1 MEWSVV
7 GDFFFSRLILEG
19 IWLTIQLSILSMI
32 FGFILGVIAGVM
44 NVSRFPLVSLP
55 ANLYIWFIRGT
66 PLIVQL
72 LFGFAGLP
80 QLGGPIGDIAV
91 KLSAFQVA
99 IIVLSFNQ
107 GAYMAEIVRAGI
119 EAIEEGQMD
128 AAKSLGMPYIMAMRR
143 VILPQALRVI
153 IPPTGNQFIALL
165 KDSALASV
173 ITVTELLRASSIISA
188 ANFRRLE
195 LLTVA
200 AIWYLIMTT
209 IFSLIQAE
217 VEARLAAGRREERVT
232 LLGRLRRAIN
242 IAR

>member
-7 GDFFFSRLILEG
+7 GDFLFSGVILKA
-19 IWLTIQLSILSMI
+19 IWITIQLSILSMI

-44 NVSRFPLVSLP
+44 NVSRFPLVSWP
-55 ANLYIWFIRGT
+55 ANLYIWFFRGT
-66 PLIVQL
+66 PLLIQL

-80 QLGGPIGDIAV
+80 QIWGFARE
-91 KLSAFQVA
+91 LSAFQA
-99 IIVLSFNQ
+99 GIITLSLNQ

-119 EAIEEGQMD
+119 ESIEEGQTD
-128 AAKSLGMPYIMAMRR
+128 AAKSLGMTYLVAMRR

-165 KDSALASV
+165 KDSSLLAT
-173 ITVTELLRASSIISA
+173 IGLLELMGRARAIYAVNLR
-188 ANFRRLE
+188 NME

-200 AIWYLIMTT
+200 AMWYLVMTT
-209 IFSLIQAE
+209 VFSLIQAE
-217 VEARLAAGRREERVT
+217 IEGRMAAARREERVT
-232 LLGRLRRAIN
+232 LLGRLQRVIN